1 MRNLLF
7 RCSFDGTNYFGFQK
21 QKKFIS
27 VEETLE
33 KAFLEQTG
41 EQVTIIGCG
50 RTDSGV
56 HAMNFYFNTVV
67 ESAIPE
73 ERFPLALNCILPEDI
88 AIHACREVPMDFHAR
103 YHTKG
108 KTYRYQIWNDRTRNG
123 LLAKRAYFYPGA
135 LDLEKMRRAARDL
148 CGTHDFS
155 AFMAAGAQVKSPVRT
170 IYDVTLER
178 EGSLITLEVTGNGF
192 LYNMVRIITGT
203 LLTIGR
209 GAFPEDGIP
218 TLLAGRDRR
227 KAGLTVP
234 PHGLY
239 LKDVY
244 YDILENAKPER
255 AVEE

>member
-7 RCSFDGTNYFGFQK
+7 QCSFDGTNYFGFQK
-21 QKKFIS
+21 QKCFIS

-33 KAFLEQTG
+33 KAFLELTG
-41 EQVTIIGCG
+41 EQVAVIGCG

-56 HAMNFYFNTVV
+56 HAMNFYFNVV
-67 ESAIPE
+67 TASTIPE
-73 ERFPLALNCILPEDI
+73 ERFALALNCVLPDDI
-88 AIHACREVPMDFHAR
+88 AIRDCRQVPDDFHAR

-123 LLAKRAYFYPGA
+123 LYAKRAYFYPGEV
-135 LDLEKMRRAARDL
+135 DIEKMRRAARDL

-170 IYDVTLER
+170 IHSVVIEK
-178 EGSLITLEVTGNGF
+178 EGPLLTVEVTGNGF
-192 LYNMVRIITGT
+192 LYNMVRIIVGT
-203 LLTIGR
+203 LLKIGR
-209 GAFPEDGIP
+209 GAFPENGIP
-218 TLLAGRDRR
+218 GLIATKDRR
-227 KAGLTVP
+227 KAGATVP

-244 YDILENAKPER
+244 YEWTE
-255 AVEE
+255 